1 MAMLYGKHNHEAE
14 EYLEPVFGAPSEQH
28 DLPKYRLPKHS
39 LSPREADRLVRDEL
53 LDEGNSRLNLA
64 TFCQTYMEPEAVE
77 LMKDT
82 LAKNAIDKSE
92 YPARLRSKIG
102 V

>member
-77 LMKDT
+77 LMKIRWLRMPST
-82 LAKNAIDKSE
+82 NLST
-92 YPARLRSKIG
+92 PARPRLKIG